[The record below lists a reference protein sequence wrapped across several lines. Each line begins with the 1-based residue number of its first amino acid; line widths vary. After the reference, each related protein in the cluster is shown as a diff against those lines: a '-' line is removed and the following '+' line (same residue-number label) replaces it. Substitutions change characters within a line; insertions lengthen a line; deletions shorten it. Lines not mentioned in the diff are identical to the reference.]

1 MKYKQEENHLRVI
14 GVYLFVLLIS
24 CALVVKILKVQQFDK
39 PINTN
44 SQPRFFDVEAPRG
57 NILADDGSLL
67 AISMPLYNVY
77 LDMGVINDDL
87 FEADVVE
94 LSRGLSVI
102 FGNKTPA
109 DYEQFLRSSKKLK
122 KNRYVR
128 LKLKVNHNDLLALK
142 KLPILKLDQNK
153 GGLIA
158 EQRPNRE
165 APFGELAHRTIG
177 ENRDVNPVG
186 IERAYDAVLSGLD
199 GIHLKRK
206 IAQGL
211 WIPQKSKKNK
221 IPKPGND
228 VVTTI
233 NIDMQD
239 VAEKSLER
247 TLVNEDAD
255 WGCVVL
261 MEVETGEV
269 KVIANLKKDTLNRV
283 SEYYNYAMAEHA
295 APGST
300 FKLASVIAGIE
311 DGKFEITDSVD
322 LKGGSINYY
331 DRVMIDSP
339 HSYRKVSIKKAFI
352 ISSNVG
358 ISTIINNNYK
368 GDPTAFTDRIYK
380 MGLSTP
386 LNIELPYPNGLRMPV
401 PNQRGWSGVTL
412 PWMSIGY
419 EMALTP
425 LHMLTF
431 YNAIANKGRMMKP
444 IFTRSIISEGRG
456 LIEKYPEVI
465 NPSICSRSTI
475 DKIMPLLKGVV
486 EEGTAKNIKSEKY
499 LIAGKTGTTVL
510 NYAIRKQGEEKM
522 YQASF
527 VGFFPADRP
536 KYSCIVV
543 INNPKK
549 QRFYGGKVA
558 APIFKELAD
567 KVFAFDMNMHQPLS
581 EIKTIN
587 NLPRLKKGD
596 VAKAS
601 IVMKDLGVLNKHI
614 SPKKMAAIELDKQ
627 FTLIASNKVEEYL
640 KSGIMPDLRG
650 FNLED
655 VLYLLEKYGVRVQS
669 SGAGG
674 VVSQSIK
681 IGESF
686 KRGSVIKLEL
696 V

>member
-24 CALVVKILKVQQFDK
+24 FGLVVKILKVQQFDK

-57 NILADDGSLL
+57 NILSDDGSLL

-77 LDMGVINDDL
+77 LDMAVINDAL
-87 FEADVVE
+87 FEANVVE
-94 LSRGLSVI
+94 LSRGLSSI
-102 FGNKTPA
+102 FGNKNPIE
-109 DYEQFLRSSKKLK
+109 YEQFLRISKKSK

-177 ENRDVNPVG
+177 ENRNVNPVG

-206 IAQGL
+206 IAQGI
-211 WIPQKSKKNK
+211 WIPQTSKQNK
-221 IPKPGND
+221 IPKPGHD

-247 TLVNEDAD
+247 TLVNENAD

-269 KVIANLKKDTLNRV
+269 KVIANLKKDTLDRV

-339 HSYRKVSIKKAFI
+339 HNYRKVTIRKAFV

-358 ISTIINNNYK
+358 ISTIINNSYRR
-368 GDPTAFTDRIYK
+368 DPTAFTDRIYK

-386 LNIELPYPNGLRMPV
+386 LDIELPYPNGLRMPV

-425 LHMLTF
+425 LHILTF
-431 YNAIANKGRMMKP
+431 YNAIANKGRMMQP
-444 IFTRSIISEGRG
+444 IFTRSIVSEGRG
-456 LIEKYPEVI
+456 LIKNYPEVI
-465 NPSICSRSTI
+465 NPAICSRSTI
-475 DKIMPLLKGVV
+475 DKIMPLLKGVI
-486 EEGTAKNIKSEKY
+486 EEGTAQNIKSEKY

-510 NYAIRKQGEEKM
+510 NYAQRKEGEEKM

-543 INNPKK
+543 INNPKN
-549 QRFYGGKVA
+549 QRVYGGKVA

-567 KVFAFDMNMHQPLS
+567 KVFAFDMNMHQPVS
-581 EIKTIN
+581 EITTIRE
-587 NLPRLKKGD
+587 LPIVKKGNSN
-596 VAKAS
+596 KAS
-601 IVMKDLGVLNKHI
+601 IVIKELGVFDRNI
-614 SPKKMAAIELDKQ
+614 SSQKNVASKLDQQFSFIDGNTIEDD
-627 FTLIASNKVEEYL
+627 L

-650 FNLED
+650 FNLGD
-655 VLYLLEKYGVRVQS
+655 VLCLLEKYGVQVES
-669 SGAGG
+669 SGSGG
-674 VVSQSIK
+674 VVNQSIK
-681 IGESF
+681 IGASF
-686 KRGSVIKLEL
+686 KNGSVIKLEL
-696 V
+696 I